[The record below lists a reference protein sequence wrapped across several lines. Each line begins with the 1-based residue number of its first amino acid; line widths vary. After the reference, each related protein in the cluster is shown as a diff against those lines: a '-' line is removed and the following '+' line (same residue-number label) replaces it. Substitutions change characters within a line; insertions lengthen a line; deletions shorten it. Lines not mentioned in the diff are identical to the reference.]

1 MRGPFTF
8 VKRSLMYRRSFLFV
22 MDDFASIHFNYVNN
36 NIITIAL
43 WIILWMMSSSY
54 FFPPKKKNWCQA
66 CYVKSK
72 HSVFRRRAALVIV
85 VVYEHATLCT
95 SRKMFLP
102 EFLGLQSTYRIF
114 KLRKKTSKR
123 LRPFFVRWYISSIL
137 QQCSHWVA
145 LKKCKSSLIIM
156 CKITV
161 QNIKVKAKI
170 DTYAK
175 SYETGDV
182 TVEKRKSMLYCQV

>member
-1 MRGPFTF
+1 
-8 VKRSLMYRRSFLFV
+8 
-22 MDDFASIHFNYVNN
+22 
-36 NIITIAL
+36 
-43 WIILWMMSSSY
+43 MMSSSY
-54 FFPPKKKNWCQA
+54 FFPLKENKID
-66 CYVKSK
+66 VKHVMLK
-72 HSVFRRRAALVIV
+72 VNIWVFRRRAALVIV

-123 LRPFFVRWYISSIL
+123 LRPFFVRWYMSSIL
-137 QQCSHWVA
+137 QCRSYWVA
-145 LKKCKSSLIIM
+145 FKKCKSSLIII
-156 CKITV
+156 CNITV